1 MTNKLRFG
9 TGGMPLTTQKRD
21 VLNGIKRVRELGL
34 EHMELEFVY
43 NVFVKPDQ
51 APIVKEIAKAEDVS
65 LSVHGS
71 YFVNLAA
78 TDKQKWHASIN
89 RVVQAAKVGD
99 ACGAVSVTFHSGF
112 IQGQPIEDVF
122 TSVKE
127 GMKEILDEVKDL
139 QIKISPELT
148 GKSSQFGD
156 LTDLIKLTKELRE
169 EGYAN
174 VGFCF
179 DFAHKYARSNG
190 KFNTY
195 DEFMQMLTQIAE
207 GLGDDF
213 LGDMHIHVSGIE
225 YSPKGE
231 RNHLLYLPTYDDYQA
246 AGVQVDGIQQ
256 LVAEMDPKRLQPNH
270 FNWQELFR
278 ALKKMNVGGYIVC
291 ESPIL
296 ELDALL
302 MQKYYLGL

>member
-1 MTNKLRFG
+1 
-9 TGGMPLTTQKRD
+9 
-21 VLNGIKRVRELGL
+21 
-34 EHMELEFVY
+34 
-43 NVFVKPDQ
+43 VKPEQ
-51 APIVKEIAKAEDVS
+51 APKVKELAVAEDVS

-71 YFVNLAA
+71 YYVNLAS
-78 TDKQKWHASIN
+78 TDKQKWHASIG
-89 RVVQAAKVGD
+89 RVAQAAKMGD
-99 ACGAVSVTFHSGF
+99 ACGARSVTFHSGF
-112 IQGQPIEDVF
+112 IQDKQLTEVF
-122 TSVKE
+122 ASVKE
-127 GMKEILDEVKDL
+127 GMKEVLAEVKDL

-148 GKSSQFGD
+148 GKPSQFGD
-156 LTDLIKLTKELRE
+156 LGDLIRLTKELRE

-195 DEFMQMLTQIAE
+195 DEFMQILTQIAE

-231 RNHLLYLPTYDDYQA
+231 RNHLLYLPTYGDYQA
-246 AGVQVDGIQQ
+246 AGAEIDGMQQ
-256 LVAEMDPKRLQPNH
+256 LVAGMDPKRLQPNH
-270 FNWQELFR
+270 FNWQDLFR

-296 ELDALL
+296 ELDAVL
-302 MQKYYLGL
+302 MQNFYRGL